1 MATLLNFTNFKVI
14 SRTIGLTC
22 FDYDVI
28 VVFVIWIMSEHS
40 SNLTEWYKYGSLK
53 SSIFNSMI
61 RCGNLKLEN
70 C

>member
-14 SRTIGLTC
+14 SRTIRLTC

-28 VVFVIWIMSEHS
+28 VLVIEIISEHS
-40 SNLTEWYKYGSLK
+40 SNLTDWYKYGSLK
-53 SSIFNSMI
+53 SSIIKSMF

>member
-22 FDYDVI
+22 FVYDVI

-40 SNLTEWYKYGSLK
+40 SNLTDWYKYDSLK
-53 SSIFNSMI
+53 SSIIKFDVS
-61 RCGNLKLEN
+61 LW
-70 C
+70 

>member
-14 SRTIGLTC
+14 FRTIGLTC

-40 SNLTEWYKYGSLK
+40 SNGINT
-53 SSIFNSMI
+53 I
-61 RCGNLKLEN
+61 R
-70 C
+70 